1 VNRLDGNPEKKLNNN
16 YIYHI
21 VKFISESDNLSK
33 SKIIPRLSQYCYK
46 ISSLFGF
53 SPFMETNWFSNGSID
68 LEVKIKGEGP
78 LILCV
83 HGWPELWYSWRHQMD
98 YFADKGYRVAALN
111 VRGYG
116 GSSHP
121 TNVESYTIK
130 NLASDVAA
138 VAVGLSK
145 TPVIL
150 FGHDWG
156 APIAYQSA
164 ILYPEIFYAVAGLSV
179 PYIAQGEIS
188 MIDSMR
194 ELYSDRFFYQLYFQ
208 EKGVAEKE
216 LEKDVRES
224 LRTIYHTLSGD
235 APLNEWLK
243 EKPADS
249 GLLERLESPTSYSP
263 WMTRDD
269 LMVYVEAFKNGGFVG
284 PINRYRAQTLDP
296 EELPQL
302 AGRRLEQATCL
313 IAGAKDPVRKMIPGM
328 DLYENPESFCD
339 DFRERTIIENAGHW
353 VQQEAP
359 EETNQ
364 ALHRFI
370 TSL

>member
-1 VNRLDGNPEKKLNNN
+1 
-16 YIYHI
+16 
-21 VKFISESDNLSK
+21 
-33 SKIIPRLSQYCYK
+33 
-46 ISSLFGF
+46 
-53 SPFMETNWFSNGSID
+53 METKWFTNGPID
-68 LEVKIKGEGP
+68 LEVKVQGEGP

-98 YFADKGYRVAALN
+98 YFASRGYRVAAMN

-121 TNVESYTIK
+121 SDVESYTIK

-164 ILYPEIFYAVAGLSV
+164 ILYPEVFYAVAGLSV
-179 PYIAQGEIS
+179 PYRAMSEQS
-188 MIDSMR
+188 LVDLWK
-194 ELYSDRFFYQLYFQ
+194 ELYKDKFFYQLYFQ
-208 EKGVAEKE
+208 EPSTAETE

-224 LRTIYHTLSGD
+224 LRIIYHSLSGD
-235 APLNEWLK
+235 APNKDWLK
-243 EKPADS
+243 EKPSNSSLLDQLDQPIAYADW
-249 GLLERLESPTSYSP
+249 L
-263 WMTRDD
+263 TRDD
-269 LMVYVEAFKNGGFVG
+269 LMVYVEAFKTSGFTG
-284 PINRYRAQTLDP
+284 PLNRYRAQSLDP
-296 EELPQL
+296 QELPQVI
-302 AGRRLEQATCL
+302 GKRLEQATCL
-313 IAGAKDPVRKMIPGM
+313 IAGSKDPVRHFIQGV
-328 DLYENPESFCD
+328 DLYETPADFCD
-339 DFRERTIIENAGHW
+339 DYRETTIIEEAGHW

-364 ALHRFI
+364 ALHAFI
-370 TSL
+370 NSL